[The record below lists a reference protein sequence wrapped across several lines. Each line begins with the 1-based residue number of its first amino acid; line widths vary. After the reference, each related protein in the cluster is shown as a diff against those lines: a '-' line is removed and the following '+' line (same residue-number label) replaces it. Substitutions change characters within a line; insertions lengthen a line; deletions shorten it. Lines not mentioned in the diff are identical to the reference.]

1 MATRFSVWIDNP
13 VTGTNIQS
21 YSNFA
26 NDAQRKSG
34 FSAGT
39 PASSIR
45 VNTALRETTLFTTGF
60 MKAFF
65 DTSTLDPS
73 STVAQMATAL
83 SNLIATKTYV
93 DTSLTEKIP
102 AEVETVFNDKIT
114 ISDVEITEGDP
125 LMSGT
130 IYIYY

>member
-102 AEVETVFNDKIT
+102 AEVEAVFNNKII
-114 ISDVEITEGDP
+114 ISDAEIIEGDQ
-125 LMSGT
+125 LNAGT

>member
-102 AEVETVFNDKIT
+102 AEVEAVFNDKIT

-125 LMSGT
+125 LMAGT

>member
-34 FSAGT
+34 FTAGT

-102 AEVETVFNDKIT
+102 AEVEAVFNDKIT
-114 ISDVEITEGDP
+114 ISDVEITEGAP
-125 LMSGT
+125 LMAGT

>member
-93 DTSLTEKIP
+93 DTSLTEKVTE
-102 AEVETVFNDKIT
+102 EVNIAFDNKIT
-114 ISDVEITEGDP
+114 ISDVEISEGAP
-125 LMSGT
+125 LNAGT

>member
-102 AEVETVFNDKIT
+102 AEVEAVFNDKII

-125 LMSGT
+125 LKAGT

>member
-39 PASSIR
+39 PASSLR

-102 AEVETVFNDKIT
+102 AEVEAVFNDKIT
-114 ISDVEITEGDP
+114 ISDAEITEGAP
-125 LMSGT
+125 LMAGT

>member
-1 MATRFSVWIDNP
+1 MATRFSVWIDSP
-13 VTGTNIQS
+13 VIGTNIQS
-21 YSNFA
+21 YGDFA
-26 NDAQRKSG
+26 NDTQRKSG

-83 SNLIATKTYV
+83 SNLIATKSYVTTTV
-93 DTSLTEKIP
+93 DTALNNKI
-102 AEVETVFNDKIT
+102 E
-114 ISDVEITEGDP
+114 ISSVEISEGSALDE
-125 LMSGT
+125 GK

>member
-26 NDAQRKSG
+26 NDSQRKSG

-102 AEVETVFNDKIT
+102 AEVEAVFNDKIT
-114 ISDVEITEGDP
+114 ISDVEISEGD
-125 LMSGT
+125 LLNAGT

>member
-34 FSAGT
+34 FSAET

-102 AEVETVFNDKIT
+102 AEVEAVFNDKIT

-125 LMSGT
+125 LTSGT

>member
-73 STVAQMATAL
+73 STVAQVATAL

-102 AEVETVFNDKIT
+102 AEVEAVFNDKIT
-114 ISDVEITEGDP
+114 ISDVEISEGD
-125 LMSGT
+125 LLNAGT

>member
-83 SNLIATKTYV
+83 SDLIATKTYV
-93 DTSLTEKIP
+93 DDSLTEKIP
-102 AEVETVFNDKIT
+102 AEVEAVFNDKIT

>member
-34 FSAGT
+34 FTAGT

-93 DTSLTEKIP
+93 DTSLTEQIP
-102 AEVETVFNDKIT
+102 AEVEAVFNDKIT
-114 ISDVEITEGDP
+114 ISDVEITEGAP
-125 LMSGT
+125 LMAGT

>member
-102 AEVETVFNDKIT
+102 AEVEAVFNDKIT
-114 ISDVEITEGDP
+114 SSDAEITEGAP
-125 LMSGT
+125 LMAGT

>member
-93 DTSLTEKIP
+93 DTSLTEKIL
-102 AEVETVFNDKIT
+102 AEVEAVFNDKIT
-114 ISDVEITEGDP
+114 ISDVEITEGAP
-125 LMSGT
+125 LMAGT

>member
-102 AEVETVFNDKIT
+102 AEVEAVFNDKIT
-114 ISDVEITEGDP
+114 ISDAEITEGAP
-125 LMSGT
+125 LMAGT

>member
-45 VNTALRETTLFTTGF
+45 VNTALRETTLFTAGF

-102 AEVETVFNDKIT
+102 AEVEAVFNDKIT
-114 ISDVEITEGDP
+114 ISDAEITEGDP
-125 LMSGT
+125 LMAGT

>member
-1 MATRFSVWIDNP
+1 MATRFSVWIDSP

-60 MKAFF
+60 MKAFL

-102 AEVETVFNDKIT
+102 AEVEAVFNDKIT

-125 LMSGT
+125 LMAGT

>member
-1 MATRFSVWIDNP
+1 MATRFSVWIDTP
-13 VTGTNIQS
+13 VSGTNVQS
-21 YSNFA
+21 FTAFSN
-26 NDAQRKSG
+26 DEQRKAG
-34 FSAGT
+34 FTANT

-45 VNTALRETTLFTTGF
+45 VNTALREATLFATGF

-65 DTSTLDPS
+65 DNSTLDAT

-83 SNLIATKTYV
+83 SDLIATKTYV

-102 AEVETVFNDKIT
+102 AEVEAVFNDKIT
-114 ISDVEITEGDP
+114 ISDVEITEGDQ
-125 LMSGT
+125 LNAGT

>member
-102 AEVETVFNDKIT
+102 AEVEAVFDNKIT
-114 ISDVEITEGDP
+114 ISDVEISEGAP
-125 LMSGT
+125 LNAGT

>member
-73 STVAQMATAL
+73 STVAQMASAL
-83 SNLIATKTYV
+83 SDLIATKAYV

-102 AEVETVFNDKIT
+102 AEVEAVFNDKIT
-114 ISDVEITEGDP
+114 ISDAEITEGDP
-125 LMSGT
+125 LMAGT

>member
-1 MATRFSVWIDNP
+1 MATRFSVWIDTP
-13 VTGTNIQS
+13 ISGTNVQS
-21 YSNFA
+21 FKTFSN
-26 NDAQRKSG
+26 DEQRKAG
-34 FSAGT
+34 FTANT

-45 VNTALRETTLFTTGF
+45 VNTALREATLFATGF

-65 DTSTLDPS
+65 DNSTLDAT

-102 AEVETVFNDKIT
+102 AEVEAVFNDKIT
-114 ISDVEITEGDP
+114 ISDVAISEGDQ
-125 LMSGT
+125 LMAGT

>member
-65 DTSTLDPS
+65 DASTLDPS

-102 AEVETVFNDKIT
+102 PEVEAVFNNKII
-114 ISDVEITEGDP
+114 ISDAEITEGDR
-125 LMSGT
+125 LNAGT

>member
-102 AEVETVFNDKIT
+102 AEVEAVFNDKIT
-114 ISDVEITEGDP
+114 ISDVEISEGD
-125 LMSGT
+125 LLNAGA

>member
-93 DTSLTEKIP
+93 DASLTEKIP
-102 AEVETVFNDKIT
+102 AEVEAVFNDKIT

>member
-102 AEVETVFNDKIT
+102 AEVEAVFNDKIT
-114 ISDVEITEGDP
+114 ISDAEITEGDP

>member
-102 AEVETVFNDKIT
+102 AEVEAVFNDKIT
-114 ISDVEITEGDP
+114 ISDVGISEGDP

>member
-102 AEVETVFNDKIT
+102 AEVEAVFNDKIT
-114 ISDVEITEGDP
+114 ISDVEISEGDQ
-125 LMSGT
+125 LNAGR

>member
-34 FSAGT
+34 FTAGT

-102 AEVETVFNDKIT
+102 AEVEAVFNDKIT
-114 ISDVEITEGDP
+114 ISDAEITEGAP
-125 LMSGT
+125 LMAGT

>member
-34 FSAGT
+34 FTAGT

-65 DTSTLDPS
+65 DTSTLDPA

-102 AEVETVFNDKIT
+102 VEVEAVFNDKIT
-114 ISDVEITEGDP
+114 ISDVEITEGDA
-125 LMSGT
+125 LGAGT

>member
-1 MATRFSVWIDNP
+1 MATRFSVWIDDP

-102 AEVETVFNDKIT
+102 AEVEAVFNDKIT
-114 ISDVEITEGDP
+114 ISDAEITEGAP

>member
-39 PASSIR
+39 PASSLR

-102 AEVETVFNDKIT
+102 AEVEAVFNDKIT
-114 ISDVEITEGDP
+114 ISDAEITEGDP
-125 LMSGT
+125 LMAGT

>member
-1 MATRFSVWIDNP
+1 MATRFSVGIDTP
-13 VTGTNIQS
+13 ISGTNVQS
-21 YSNFA
+21 FTAFSN
-26 NDAQRKSG
+26 DEQRKAG
-34 FSAGT
+34 FTANT

-45 VNTALRETTLFTTGF
+45 VNTALREATLFATGF

-65 DTSTLDPS
+65 DNSTLDAT

-102 AEVETVFNDKIT
+102 AEVEAVFNDKIT
-114 ISDVEITEGDP
+114 ISDVEITE
-125 LMSGT
+125 LKSL
-130 IYIYY
+130 

>member
-93 DTSLTEKIP
+93 DASLTEKIP
-102 AEVETVFNDKIT
+102 AEVEAVFNDKIT
-114 ISDVEITEGDP
+114 ISDVEISEGDR
-125 LMSGT
+125 LNAGT

>member
-1 MATRFSVWIDNP
+1 MATRFSVWIDTP
-13 VTGTNIQS
+13 ISGTNVQS
-21 YSNFA
+21 FTAFSN
-26 NDAQRKSG
+26 DEQRKAG
-34 FSAGT
+34 FTANT

-45 VNTALRETTLFTTGF
+45 VNTALREATLFATGF

-65 DTSTLDPS
+65 DNSTLDTT
-73 STVAQMATAL
+73 STVTQMATAL

-102 AEVETVFNDKIT
+102 AEVDAVFNDKIT
-114 ISDVEITEGDP
+114 ISDVEITEGDR
-125 LMSGT
+125 LNAGT

>member
-73 STVAQMATAL
+73 SNVAQMATAL
-83 SNLIATKTYV
+83 
-93 DTSLTEKIP
+93 
-102 AEVETVFNDKIT
+102 
-114 ISDVEITEGDP
+114 
-125 LMSGT
+125 
-130 IYIYY
+130 

>member
-1 MATRFSVWIDNP
+1 M
-13 VTGTNIQS
+13 TGTNIQS

-102 AEVETVFNDKIT
+102 AEVEAVFNDKIT
-114 ISDVEITEGDP
+114 ISDAEITEGAP

>member
-102 AEVETVFNDKIT
+102 AEVEAVFNDKIT

>member
-93 DTSLTEKIP
+93 DASLTEKIP
-102 AEVETVFNDKIT
+102 AEVEAVFNDKIT
-114 ISDVEITEGDP
+114 ISDVEISEGD
-125 LMSGT
+125 LLNAGT

>member
-102 AEVETVFNDKIT
+102 AEVEAVFNDKIT
-114 ISDVEITEGDP
+114 ISDAEITEGDP
-125 LMSGT
+125 LMAGT